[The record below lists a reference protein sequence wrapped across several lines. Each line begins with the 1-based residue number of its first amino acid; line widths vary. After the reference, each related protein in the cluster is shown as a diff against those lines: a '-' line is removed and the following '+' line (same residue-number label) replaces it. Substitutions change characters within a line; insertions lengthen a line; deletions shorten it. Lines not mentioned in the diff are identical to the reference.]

1 MRLRKLALES
11 TNLVLSP
18 MPSTWWFWGLGRAP
32 PVSSSVTWGIIVAPA
47 SLSCRDQCSR
57 MSPANRLRRPWCQ
70 PLGLAQE

>member
-47 SLSCRDQCSR
+47 SLSCQDH
-57 MSPANRLRRPWCQ
+57 
-70 PLGLAQE
+70 AQG